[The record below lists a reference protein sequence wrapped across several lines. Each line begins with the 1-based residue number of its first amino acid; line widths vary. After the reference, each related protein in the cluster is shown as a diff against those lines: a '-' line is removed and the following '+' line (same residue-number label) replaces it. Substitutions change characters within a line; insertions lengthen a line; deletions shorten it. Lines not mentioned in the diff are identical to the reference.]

1 MGPESINSKVKCK
14 DIPELS
20 DWKASIAFADDAT
33 VVMNK
38 LKKVSFKPT
47 GEQHTN
53 SADHKIKNSGTA
65 VKWSYEED

>member
-1 MGPESINSKVKCK
+1 MTLKGYRTPARLANNMGPESINSKVKCK

-38 LKKVSFKPT
+38 LSFF
-47 GEQHTN
+47 
-53 SADHKIKNSGTA
+53 
-65 VKWSYEED
+65 